1 MRRYYMKKILILTV
15 CIAMLLNFSAVS
27 AAASQSNDTQVPIS
41 PRYVEISML
50 YISFAITTSGRADCY
65 ADVHTAKEFSCTLTV
80 ELQKR
85 VGSSWETKK
94 TWTSTDDGF
103 GFTYVDEPWYVTR
116 GDYQLKVTAEI
127 TDASGVVVERPVEY
141 STIKTY

>member
-1 MRRYYMKKILILTV
+1 MKRTASIAICLAILLSILAT
-15 CIAMLLNFSAVS
+15 S
-27 AAASQSNDTQVPIS
+27 AAAYKADEPQVPIS
-41 PRYVEISML
+41 LRYEEIVQFNIML
-50 YISFAITTSGRADCY
+50 NISTTGKASCY
-65 ADVHTAKEFSCTLTV
+65 ADVYTAREFSCTLTV

-127 TDASGVVVERPVEY
+127 TDASGRLIEKPVEY
-141 STIKTY
+141 SSIEMY

>member
-1 MRRYYMKKILILTV
+1 MKRTASIAICL
-15 CIAMLLNFSAVS
+15 AMLLSILATS
-27 AAASQSNDTQVPIS
+27 AAAYKADEPQVPIS
-41 PRYVEISML
+41 LRYEEIVQFNIML
-50 YISFAITTSGRADCY
+50 NISTTGKASCY
-65 ADVHTAKEFSCTLTV
+65 ADVYTAREFSCTLTV

>member
-1 MRRYYMKKILILTV
+1 MKRTASIAICLAILLSILAT
-15 CIAMLLNFSAVS
+15 S
-27 AAASQSNDTQVPIS
+27 AAAYKADEPQVPIS
-41 PRYVEISML
+41 LRYEEIVQFNIML
-50 YISFAITTSGRADCY
+50 NISTSGRADCY

-127 TDASGVVVERPVEY
+127 TDARGVVVERPVEY

>member
-1 MRRYYMKKILILTV
+1 MKRTAS
-15 CIAMLLNFSAVS
+15 IAICLAIFLSIFATS
-27 AAASQSNDTQVPIS
+27 AAAYKADEPQVPIS
-41 PRYVEISML
+41 LRYEEIVQFNIML
-50 YISFAITTSGRADCY
+50 NISTTGKTSCY
-65 ADVHTAKEFSCTLTV
+65 ADVYTAREFSCTLTV

-127 TDASGVVVERPVEY
+127 TDASGRLIEKPVEY
-141 STIKTY
+141 SSIEMY

>member
-1 MRRYYMKKILILTV
+1 MKRTASIAICLAILLSILAT
-15 CIAMLLNFSAVS
+15 S
-27 AAASQSNDTQVPIS
+27 AAAYKAYEPQVPIS
-41 PRYVEISML
+41 LRYEEIVQFNIML
-50 YISFAITTSGRADCY
+50 NISTTGKASCY
-65 ADVHTAKEFSCTLTV
+65 ADVYTAREFSCTLTV

-141 STIKTY
+141 STIKKY

>member
-1 MRRYYMKKILILTV
+1 MKRTASIAICLAILLSILAT
-15 CIAMLLNFSAVS
+15 S
-27 AAASQSNDTQVPIS
+27 AAAYKADEPQVPIS
-41 PRYVEISML
+41 LRYEEIVQFNIML
-50 YISFAITTSGRADCY
+50 NISTTGKASCY
-65 ADVHTAKEFSCTLTV
+65 ADVYTAREFSCTLTV

>member
-1 MRRYYMKKILILTV
+1 MKRTASIAICL
-15 CIAMLLNFSAVS
+15 AMLLSVLATN
-27 AAASQSNDTQVPIS
+27 AAAYKADEKQVPIS
-41 PRYVEISML
+41 LRYEEIVQFNIML
-50 YISFAITTSGRADCY
+50 NISTTGKASCY
-65 ADVHTAKEFSCTLTV
+65 ADVYTAREFSCTLTV

-127 TDASGVVVERPVEY
+127 TDASGRLIEKPVEY
-141 STIKTY
+141 SSIEMY

>member
-1 MRRYYMKKILILTV
+1 MKRTASIAICLAILLSILAT
-15 CIAMLLNFSAVS
+15 S
-27 AAASQSNDTQVPIS
+27 AAAYKADEPQVPIS
-41 PRYVEISML
+41 LRYEEIVQFNIML
-50 YISFAITTSGRADCY
+50 NISTTGKASCY
-65 ADVHTAKEFSCTLTV
+65 ADGYTAREFSCTLTV

-127 TDASGVVVERPVEY
+127 TDASGRLIEKPVEY
-141 STIKTY
+141 SSIEMY